1 MKAYPEFPERRHDM
15 EIKKQILIPVMA
27 AFFLLP
33 SFLYHQEEVTSPGGQ
48 MLLVCAAQAAS
59 LPAAA
64 NGSADFSDIILLMG
78 ENATAAQEESLFSM
92 FPAGFILWHEHGA
105 ALLRVPAVSGNLWL
119 TLLRGKACVAAA
131 DYDAPLTPLAISE
144 DAYSDAQWGLHNSG
158 SYSYIADMNTSTVL
172 SVEDIDMNVLE
183 AWDFYS
189 SLPSSREVVVAVI
202 DTGIDTKHP
211 DLSQNIWVN
220 PGEIPGDGI
229 DNDNNGF
236 IDDISGWDFY
246 NGDNTVCHYE
256 KDGIHTLE
264 SDDDDHGT
272 HVAGIIAAVRNN
284 GIGIAGV
291 ASCANVKIMPLKI
304 HGGAKG
310 SGTIANA
317 VRAIRYAT
325 AMDADICNISWGT
338 SKTNTAL
345 EEAIRQSDMLFVC
358 AAGNSGTNNNSAPVY
373 PANYELNN
381 VISVTFLDASGNL
394 SVKSNYGTSTV
405 DMAAPGIHIYSTCVG
420 GYVSLSGSSMAAP
433 HVAGVAAL
441 LYSFSENL
449 YPSNIKEIITETLK
463 PVPSLEGKLKHA
475 GMPDAFAALLA
486 ASSSLRRDYT
496 APVLSFQPGFAEN
509 RLTLTVTSSDSGGS
523 GIRTICYAYGI
534 RELSS
539 FRRGTTDTP
548 LAPGDTLSFAKAGD
562 YTFYVSDYAGNERAV
577 IYHLADDKTAPK
589 ITASYDVSYDRSSFT
604 VKVSTQDGQSGVRT
618 VKYAPGRQD
627 ADYFL
632 SGNHGISLVPVDGM
646 DRFSVSEAG
655 IYTIYAVDYR
665 GNKTVSNINLHVVP
679 ATSLTLDAS
688 KKTLTVGDSFLLV
701 PTLSPLNTTDK
712 VKYSSS
718 KTSVCKV
725 NASGKVTATSAG
737 RATITVTTSG
747 GIRKKCVVT
756 VKAAK

>member
-1 MKAYPEFPERRHDM
+1 MKT
-15 EIKKQILIPVMA
+15 KKFIPITVMA

-33 SFLYHQEEVTSPGGQ
+33 SLLYNPKLSVSRTDRPPV
-48 MLLVCAAQAAS
+48 LLFAAQAA
-59 LPAAA
+59 ARNATT
-64 NGSADFSDIILLMG
+64 DFSDIILLME
-78 ENATAAQEESLFSM
+78 ENADQRQEDSLFSM
-92 FPAGFILWHEHGA
+92 LPAGSILWHENGA
-105 ALLRVPAVSGNLWL
+105 ALLRVPSASGDFWL
-119 TLLRGKACVAAA
+119 NLLRHEACVAAA

-144 DAYSDAQWGLHNSG
+144 DAYSDAQWGLHNTG

-172 SVEDIDMNVLE
+172 SVDDVDMNVLE

-189 SLPSSREVVVAVI
+189 GTTPSPREVVVAVI
-202 DTGIDTKHP
+202 DTGIDIRHP
-211 DLSQNIWVN
+211 DLSANIWVN

-236 IDDISGWDFY
+236 IDDTGGWDFY
-246 NGDNTVCHYE
+246 NGDNTVCHYA

-264 SDDDDHGT
+264 SDDDNHGT
-272 HVAGIIAAVRNN
+272 HVAGIIAAVQNN

-291 ASCANVKIMPLKI
+291 ASCANVKVMPLKI

-338 SKTNTAL
+338 SKANTAL
-345 EEAIRQSDMLFVC
+345 EEAIRQSDMLFIC

-394 SVKSNYGTSTV
+394 SRKSNYGTSTV

-433 HVAGVAAL
+433 HVTGVAAL
-441 LYSFSENL
+441 LYSFGENL
-449 YPSNIKEIITETLK
+449 YPSNIKEIITGTLK
-463 PVPSLEGKLKHA
+463 PLSSLEGKLKHA

-509 RLTLTVTSSDSGGS
+509 RLTLTVTSSDGGGS
-523 GIRTICYAYGI
+523 GIRTVCYAYGI

-548 LAPGDTLSFAKAGD
+548 LTPGDTLSFAKAGD

-577 IYHLADDKTAPK
+577 IYHLADDTTAPK
-589 ITASYDVSYDRSSFT
+589 ISAEYDVSYDRSSFT
-604 VKVSTQDGQSGVRT
+604 VKVDVSDTQSGVRT
-618 VKYAPGRQD
+618 LKYAPGRRD
-627 ADYFL
+627 TDYFL
-632 SGNHGISLVPVDGM
+632 SGNHGISLVPVDGT

-655 IYTIYAVDYR
+655 TYTIYAADYR
-665 GNKTVSNINLHVVP
+665 GNKTVLNINLRIVP
-679 ATSLTLDAS
+679 ASSLSLNAS

-701 PTLSPLNTTDK
+701 PTLSPAGTTDK
-712 VKYSSS
+712 VKYSTS

-725 NASGKVTATSAG
+725 NSSGKITAISAG
-737 RATITVTTSG
+737 RATITATTSG
-747 GIRKKCVVT
+747 GLRKKCVIT